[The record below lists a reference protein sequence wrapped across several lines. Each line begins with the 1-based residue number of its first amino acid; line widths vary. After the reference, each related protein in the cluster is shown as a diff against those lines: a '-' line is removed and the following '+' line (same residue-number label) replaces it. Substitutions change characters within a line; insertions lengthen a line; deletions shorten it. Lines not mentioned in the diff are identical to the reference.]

1 MAGCAR
7 QDRHRIRSALPDPR
21 QRQDKEVQA
30 MRSRLMDAFHS
41 AAGKPAGADE
51 HGEVDVEADSDSV
64 TQHA

>member
-1 MAGCAR
+1 
-7 QDRHRIRSALPDPR
+7 
-21 QRQDKEVQA
+21 

-51 HGEVDVEADSDSV
+51 HGEVDVEADSESV